1 MEIVETPIFTKRICI
16 IISDSEY
23 RKLQWALVINPE
35 AGDIVPGA
43 KGLRKLRLVISGRG
57 KRAGL
62 RIIYYWHKQ
71 EERIYMLI
79 PYKKSDQS
87 NLTNEQMK
95 VLVKYV
101 KGGVL

>member
-1 MEIVETPIFTKRICI
+1 M
-16 IISDSEY
+16 
-23 RKLQWALVINPE
+23 QWALVINPE
-35 AGDIVPGA
+35 AGDIIPGA
-43 KGLRKLRLVISGRG
+43 KGMRKLRWVVSGKG

-71 EERIYMLI
+71 EDIIYMLV

-87 NLTNEQMK
+87 DLTNEQMK
-95 VLVKYV
+95 ALVKYV